1 LFNDLSKLTPV
12 CDDLE
17 AHALIQ
23 DLLSE
28 LNTTC
33 QNMNQ
38 AKDNPIRTRML
49 ETTWLLGDRLNFSD
63 QVHQSIF
70 LRLLGSVELC
80 GCLHIAYRSRGCIK
94 GNYVMCV
101 LFETTLLL
109 ATADEETENYAV
121 LAGIPLSSATLQ
133 EADNGKGL
141 QCHTAPH
148 SWKLVFEHSARMYEI
163 IATACSAVE
172 GQVWREHLAR
182 SIETQ
187 ALEVT
192 QGQRNVFELQ
202 SPLTSDMRSIG
213 KAFGKPGSFV
223 KRMSVH
229 RTATV
234 GSTTD
239 LNQVI
244 IKNTQAVKEALES
257 ASTNASASSLH
268 IPRSQS
274 VATPSHVQTLAPRRA
289 DRARLEAILSDVW
302 TKHLIPFPGM
312 TIGRSEQIRGSAN
325 HVIRKFSM
333 ASITSNF
340 SSSKRSG
347 SYTSMAGSRCGKEDY
362 PPSLPSQSRRA
373 GSTSGSSASYQN
385 SSKSRHRSIA
395 PPPARLPLADLL
407 PADFD
412 LQDQFPSRGKRSA
425 FRTFTMTME
434 RPFSPLLAA
443 TKNRPSTGAALR
455 RSQSVRDASAANS
468 EGGSSGK
475 TVVAE
480 KPADSMSMN
489 GTPTQMVEGQHK
501 QPRKSKSKFMRFLG
515 H

>member
-1 LFNDLSKLTPV
+1 
-12 CDDLE
+12 
-17 AHALIQ
+17 
-23 DLLSE
+23 
-28 LNTTC
+28 
-33 QNMNQ
+33 
-38 AKDNPIRTRML
+38 ML
-49 ETTWLLGDRLNFSD
+49 KTTWLLGDRLTFSE
-63 QVHQSIF
+63 QVPRSIF
-70 LRLLGSVELC
+70 LQLLGSVELC
-80 GCLHIAYRSRGCIK
+80 GCLHVAYRSRGCVK
-94 GNYVMCV
+94 GRYVMCV

-121 LAGIPLSSATLQ
+121 LAGVPLSSATLQ

-148 SWKLVFEHSARMYEI
+148 SWKIVFEHSARMYEI

-172 GQVWREHLAR
+172 SQVWRERLALN
-182 SIETQ
+182 IETQ
-187 ALEVT
+187 TLAVAH
-192 QGQRNVFELQ
+192 GVRNIFELH

-234 GSTTD
+234 GPTTD

-340 SSSKRSG
+340 SSKRSA

-362 PPSLPSQSRRA
+362 PPLPSQHRHPGR
-373 GSTSGSSASYQN
+373 TSGSSSTYQN
-385 SSKSRHRSIA
+385 SSKSRHRSVV
-395 PPPARLPLADLL
+395 PPPARLPLSDLL

-412 LQDQFPSRGKRSA
+412 LQDQFPARGKRSA

-434 RPFSPLLAA
+434 RPFSPLLTA
-443 TKNRPSTGAALR
+443 TENRPSSVAALR
-455 RSQSVRDASAANS
+455 RTQSVRDASAANS

-475 TVVAE
+475 TVVAAKAAE
-480 KPADSMSMN
+480 AN
-489 GTPTQMVEGQHK
+489 CETATQMVEGQQK
-501 QPRKSKSKFMRFLG
+501 QPRKSKNKFMRFLG

>member
-1 LFNDLSKLTPV
+1 
-12 CDDLE
+12 
-17 AHALIQ
+17 
-23 DLLSE
+23 
-28 LNTTC
+28 
-33 QNMNQ
+33 
-38 AKDNPIRTRML
+38 
-49 ETTWLLGDRLNFSD
+49 
-63 QVHQSIF
+63 
-70 LRLLGSVELC
+70 
-80 GCLHIAYRSRGCIK
+80 
-94 GNYVMCV
+94 MCV

-109 ATADEETENYAV
+109 AVADEETQNYAV
-121 LAGIPLSSATLQ
+121 LAGVPLSSATLQ

-172 GQVWREHLAR
+172 SQVWREHLA
-182 SIETQ
+182 SNIETQ
-187 ALEVT
+187 TLAVT
-192 QGQRNVFELQ
+192 QGLRNVFELN

-223 KRMSVH
+223 KHMSVH

-234 GSTTD
+234 GPTTD

-340 SSSKRSG
+340 SSSKRSA
-347 SYTSMAGSRCGKEDY
+347 SYTSVAGSRCGKEDY
-362 PPSLPSQSRRA
+362 PPLTSQHHHP
-373 GSTSGSSASYQN
+373 GSTSGSIDGYQK
-385 SSKSRHRSIA
+385 SVKSRHRSIA

-412 LQDQFPSRGKRSA
+412 LQDQIPSRGKRSA

-434 RPFSPLLAA
+434 RPFSPLL
-443 TKNRPSTGAALR
+443 TSVENRPSSGADLR
-455 RSQSVRDASAANS
+455 RTQSVRDASATGS

-475 TVVAE
+475 TVVAA
-480 KPADSMSMN
+480 KPTESKR
-489 GTPTQMVEGQHK
+489 GTATQMVEGQQK